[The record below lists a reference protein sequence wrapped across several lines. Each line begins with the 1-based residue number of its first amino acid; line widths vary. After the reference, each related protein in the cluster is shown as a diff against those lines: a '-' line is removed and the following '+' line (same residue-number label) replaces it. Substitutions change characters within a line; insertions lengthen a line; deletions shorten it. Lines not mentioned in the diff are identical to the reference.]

1 MYAPSRN
8 NLLTNALA
16 YMVRALYTLVVN
28 ATVKPEIRKGE
39 CFIKNLEVYRK

>member
-1 MYAPSRN
+1 
-8 NLLTNALA
+8 
-16 YMVRALYTLVVN
+16 LVVN